1 MANYDKLPD
10 HMRDAARMYI
20 EEGIHPGGF
29 LMSVLCNNLT
39 ESFGRADNT
48 NKGAM
53 LAWVTWLVWD
63 IPHPAWGSEEKVLK
77 WMAERYKE
85 REVKSVTVD

>member
-10 HMRDAARMYI
+10 HMRDGAQRYI

-48 NKGAM
+48 NKGVM
-53 LAWVTWLVWD
+53 LTWVNWLYWD
-63 IPHPAWGSEEKVLK
+63 IPAPAWGSEEKVLK

-85 REVKSVTVD
+85 REVKSAAVD